1 MADTPAKYAEI
12 EEALAAATGQTLSEF
27 IAAGRENNAPW
38 RRLAAD
44 VEEHTGIKV
53 SHEAL
58 RIWTL
63 GRPAVGSGSAA

>member
-12 EEALAAATGQTLSEF
+12 EDKLGRSLGDF
-27 IAAGRENNAPW
+27 IAAGRAQGLSW
-38 RRLAAD
+38 RKLATD
-44 VEEHTGIKV
+44 VSEQTGIEV

-63 GRPAVGSGSAA
+63 GRPAVGAA

>member
-12 EEALAAATGQTLSEF
+12 EHELGQPLDSY
-27 IAAGRENNAPW
+27 ISAGRADGMSW
-38 RRLAAD
+38 RRLATE
-44 VEEHTGIKV
+44 VSERTGIEV

-63 GRPAVGSGSAA
+63 GRPPVGSGTAA

>member
-12 EEALAAATGQTLSEF
+12 EDKLGQPLGEF
-27 IAAGRENNAPW
+27 ITAGRTAGLSW
-38 RRLAAD
+38 RRLATE
-44 VEEHTGIKV
+44 VSEQTGIEV

-63 GRPAVGSGSAA
+63 GRPAVGAA

>member
-12 EEALAAATGQTLSEF
+12 EDKLGAPLATF
-27 IAAGRENNAPW
+27 IAAGRADGMSW
-38 RRLAAD
+38 RRLAT
-44 VEEHTGIKV
+44 EISEQTGIEV

-63 GRPAVGSGSAA
+63 GRPAVGAA